1 MDNDNANAANAAT
14 AAAEAATVLGGD
26 ASSAMEPMR
35 AYLEKTVQTAL
46 NDALSDYID
55 GMREAGAHAARNGS
69 YPRTYKTLF
78 GAITVEMPRDRA
90 SGWHSCLP
98 EYGRSLPM
106 FDDMIIKLYKTGLS
120 FEETAAAMKETTG
133 CSVSAKTCQAVVRS
147 VYSAAIEF
155 NSRPIPDCPIVYMD
169 GTWLPLRRE
178 GASGG
183 KAEYEG
189 ECIMVAVGIDA
200 SGRKNVLGYWIK
212 PTEGASKWEEIL
224 GSLKSRGL
232 RSPRLFVTD
241 GLSGMP
247 EAISNVFPGA
257 KHQRCWVHLVRNMT
271 SDARKKDRDEISGD
285 AKRIYGS
292 RDRASAEAELRS
304 FVSKW
309 ARRYPS
315 FEKYLTMPG
324 LFEFMSFPSKAWPS
338 LYTSNVIEGFNS
350 VLKRKLRS
358 RAAMNSLG
366 NAYYLITNACERY
379 NESRRVRRIA
389 GFDEMTAEELASL
402 GMRR

>member
-1 MDNDNANAANAAT
+1 M
-14 AAAEAATVLGGD
+14 GGD

-35 AYLEKTVQTAL
+35 AYLEKAVQTAL

-55 GMREAGAHAARNGS
+55 GRREAGLYAARNGS
-69 YPRTYKTLF
+69 CPRTYKTLF
-78 GAITVEMPRDRA
+78 GAITVDMPRDRA

-98 EYGRSLPM
+98 EYGRSLPR
-106 FDDMIIKLYKTGLS
+106 FNEMIVRLCKTVLS
-120 FEETAAAMKETTG
+120 FEETAAAMKETAG
-133 CSVSAKTCQAVVRS
+133 CGASAKTCQPVVRS

-178 GASGG
+178 GAAGG
-183 KAEYEG
+183 SPEYEG

-200 SGRKNVLGYWIK
+200 YGRKNALGHWIK
-212 PTEGASKWEEIL
+212 PTEGSSKWEEIL
-224 GSLKSRGL
+224 VSLKSRGL
-232 RSPRLFVTD
+232 RAPRLFVAD
-241 GLSGMP
+241 GLSSMP

-257 KHQRCWVHLVRNMT
+257 KRQRCWVHIVRNMA

-285 AKRIYGS
+285 AKKIYGS
-292 RDRASAEAELRS
+292 KDRASAEAELRS
-304 FVSKW
+304 FISKW
-309 ARRYPS
+309 ARRYPN
-315 FEKYLTMPG
+315 FAKYLTMLG
-324 LFEFMSFPSKAWPS
+324 LFEFMSFPSKARPS
-338 LYTSNVIEGFNS
+338 LYASNVIEGFNS

-379 NESRRVRRIA
+379 NASKHIRRIA

>member
-1 MDNDNANAANAAT
+1 
-14 AAAEAATVLGGD
+14 
-26 ASSAMEPMR
+26 
-35 AYLEKTVQTAL
+35 
-46 NDALSDYID
+46 
-55 GMREAGAHAARNGS
+55 
-69 YPRTYKTLF
+69 
-78 GAITVEMPRDRA
+78 
-90 SGWHSCLP
+90 
-98 EYGRSLPM
+98 M

-147 VYSAAIEF
+147 VYSAAVEF

-224 GSLKSRGL
+224 GSLKSR
-232 RSPRLFVTD
+232 
-241 GLSGMP
+241 
-247 EAISNVFPGA
+247 
-257 KHQRCWVHLVRNMT
+257 
-271 SDARKKDRDEISGD
+271 DEISGD

-304 FVSKW
+304 FVSKR

-315 FEKYLTMPG
+315 FEKYLAMPG

-366 NAYYLITNACERY
+366 NAYCLITNACERY

-402 GMRR
+402 GMRW

>member
-26 ASSAMEPMR
+26 ASSAMEPM
-35 AYLEKTVQTAL
+35 
-46 NDALSDYID
+46 
-55 GMREAGAHAARNGS
+55 
-69 YPRTYKTLF
+69 
-78 GAITVEMPRDRA
+78 
-90 SGWHSCLP
+90 
-98 EYGRSLPM
+98 
-106 FDDMIIKLYKTGLS
+106 
-120 FEETAAAMKETTG
+120 
-133 CSVSAKTCQAVVRS
+133 
-147 VYSAAIEF
+147 
-155 NSRPIPDCPIVYMD
+155 
-169 GTWLPLRRE
+169 
-178 GASGG
+178 
-183 KAEYEG
+183 
-189 ECIMVAVGIDA
+189 
-200 SGRKNVLGYWIK
+200 
-212 PTEGASKWEEIL
+212 
-224 GSLKSRGL
+224 
-232 RSPRLFVTD
+232 
-241 GLSGMP
+241 
-247 EAISNVFPGA
+247 
-257 KHQRCWVHLVRNMT
+257 
-271 SDARKKDRDEISGD
+271 
-285 AKRIYGS
+285 
-292 RDRASAEAELRS
+292 RS